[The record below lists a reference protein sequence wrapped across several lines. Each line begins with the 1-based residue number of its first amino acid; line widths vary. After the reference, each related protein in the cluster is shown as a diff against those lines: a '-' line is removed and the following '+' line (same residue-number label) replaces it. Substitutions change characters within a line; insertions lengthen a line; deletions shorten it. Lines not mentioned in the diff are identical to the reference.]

1 MDDAIKMLCNAI
13 RDSGARMTMDRRRS
27 TALPCWRCETTDVP
41 RDLIEIGRYTRAVG
55 GNNLPGDRIDRPMC
69 PACVAAIAE
78 MTPAASQAVAPPE
91 PVEVGWYDEP
101 MRPGRMYAAF
111 DGPLEIEVY
120 ERSGSW
126 FWDVSLGGGSFSI
139 TGGVEDTLD
148 AAKSAAIAAARAW
161 RDSIRL

>member
-13 RDSGARMTMDRRRS
+13 RDSGAGMTMDRRRS

-69 PACVAAIAE
+69 PTCVAAIAE
-78 MTPAASQAVAPPE
+78 ATTAASHAVAPPE
-91 PVEVGWYDEP
+91 PVAVEWLGNDDYSTAD
-101 MRPGRMYAAF
+101 A
-111 DGPLEIEVY
+111 GPLELTSWRKV
-120 ERSGSW
+120 GSATW
-126 FWDVSLGGGSFSI
+126 DWDVENGH
-139 TGGVEDTLD
+139 TLIGKGQSPS
-148 AAKSAAIAAARAW
+148 AAEAKAAAIAAARAW